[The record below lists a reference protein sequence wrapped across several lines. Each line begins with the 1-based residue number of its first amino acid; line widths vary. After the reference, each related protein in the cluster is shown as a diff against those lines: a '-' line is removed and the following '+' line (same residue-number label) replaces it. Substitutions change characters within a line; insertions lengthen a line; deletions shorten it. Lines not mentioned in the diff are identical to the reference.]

1 MEEAKADAKADP
13 KGGGNS
19 KLLIVV
25 VLFNTVVAGGALAS
39 SLLRSHPAP
48 APAPAKSH
56 EGEAEAAAPAEGEH
70 GAAPEGEA
78 ASAPEGGAKA
88 DGAGRPVARIDNL
101 VVRLRNPE
109 ADRFARI
116 TIDVELGR
124 AADLG
129 AFQSGLPRVRDAT
142 ITAIS
147 DYTAEQLAG
156 STGMSKLKADLMK
169 RINEV
174 MPGGKVTAVYLSDFV
189 VQ

>member
-1 MEEAKADAKADP
+1 MEEAKTEAKADAK
-13 KGGGNS
+13 GGGSS

-25 VLFNTVVAGGALAS
+25 VLLNTVVAGGALAS
-39 SLLRSHPAP
+39 SLLRSHAAP
-48 APAPAKSH
+48 APAPAKGH
-56 EGEAEAAAPAEGEH
+56 EGKAEEAAPAEGEH

-78 ASAPEGGAKA
+78 AAAEGGGKA

-124 AADLG
+124 ASDLG
-129 AFQSGLPRVRDAT
+129 AFQSNLPRVRDST
-142 ITAIS
+142 ITTIS

-156 STGMSKLKADLMK
+156 STGMAKLKADLMK
-169 RINEV
+169 RISEV